1 MLLEALSEDG
11 LAPFRHAVEGHHEV
25 DVEAAHDD
33 DSTAHMVDTV
43 RRADDAMTTL
53 GIDLGTGS
61 VKAAI
66 VDDDGRVLGRASHPY
81 RVRSPRPGWA
91 EGDPREWLNAA
102 REVADSV
109 AFGVKAPP
117 TAVGFSGQMHGVV
130 VTDKDLQP
138 LRPAILWAD
147 SRAVEE
153 TEEFGRALSASE
165 LSRLGSPAVTG
176 FAATTI
182 AWLQRHEPDVM
193 AKASHVL
200 QPKDWLRAKLG
211 GGVATDPSDA
221 SGTLLFDVLDGVWS
235 RRVIEWLGIDD
246 GVLPPVVASTERV
259 GQVVLGGFP
268 RGIECA
274 VGGADTACALAGLGL
289 RPGEGFVAVG
299 TGAQVVRV
307 LSEPS
312 VDETLRTHTFA
323 TAGAIGEGW
332 YRLGAVQSAGLVL
345 TAVLGWLG
353 ATPQDAAKALHGG
366 ISADDPIFVPYLSG
380 ERTPFM
386 RPQLRGSWHRLSLS
400 TDRAAMLRSV
410 LEGVAQAIALGV
422 DAVQESGQNFPDTVP
437 LIGGGTHD
445 PAFRQL
451 LADATGLSLTVTDAP
466 DSAVVGAALLASGRT
481 TNPRALTGLETVT
494 PVSRAARLLRE
505 RRGMM
510 VGYAESAEG
519 RRKEESP

>member
-1 MLLEALSEDG
+1 
-11 LAPFRHAVEGHHEV
+11 
-25 DVEAAHDD
+25 
-33 DSTAHMVDTV
+33 
-43 RRADDAMTTL
+43 MTTL

-66 VDDDGRVLGRASHPY
+66 VDDDGRVSGRASHPY

-91 EGDPREWLNAA
+91 EGDPREWLSAA
-102 REVADSV
+102 REVAES
-109 AFGVKAPP
+109 AAHGLKEQP

-130 VTDKDLQP
+130 VTDKDLRP

-147 SRAVEE
+147 GRAVDEE
-153 TEEFGRALSASE
+153 EALARAMSPAD

-182 AWLQRHEPDVM
+182 AWLLRHEPDVM
-193 AKASHVL
+193 AKARHVL
-200 QPKDWLRAKLG
+200 QPKDWLRASLG

-221 SGTLLFDVLDGVWS
+221 SGTLMFDVVAGEWSARVLD
-235 RRVIEWLGIDD
+235 WLGIDPAL
-246 GVLPPVVASTERV
+246 LPEVMASTGRV
-259 GQVVLGGFP
+259 GQVRLGGSA
-268 RGIECA
+268 REIDCV

-289 RPGEGFVAVG
+289 GAGEGFVAVG

-307 LSEPS
+307 MSEPS
-312 VDETLRTHTFA
+312 VDLSLRTHTFA
-323 TAGAIGEGW
+323 AVGALGEGW

-345 TAVLGWLG
+345 ASVLGNLG
-353 ATPQDAAKALHGG
+353 ATPQDAAKALHKG
-366 ISADDPIFVPYLSG
+366 IDPEDPIFVPYLSG

-386 RPQLRGSWHRLSLS
+386 QPQLRGSWHRLSLS

-410 LEGVAQAIALGV
+410 LEGVAQAVALGV
-422 DAVQESGQNFPDTVP
+422 EAVQESGQALPDTVP

-466 DSAVVGAALLASGRT
+466 DSAVIGAALLAAGRT
-481 TNPRALTGLETVT
+481 TNPRAITGVETVT
-494 PVSRAARLLRE
+494 PDPGAARLLRH

-510 VGYAESAEG
+510 VEYALSVNGSRAEDL
-519 RRKEESP
+519 P